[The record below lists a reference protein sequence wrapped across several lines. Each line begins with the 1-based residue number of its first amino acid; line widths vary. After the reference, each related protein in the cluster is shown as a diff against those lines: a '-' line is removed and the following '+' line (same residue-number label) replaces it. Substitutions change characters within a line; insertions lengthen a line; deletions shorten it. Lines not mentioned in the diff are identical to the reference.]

1 MIGDLLTALIGL
13 IAVGLTSYTIDQTRK
28 QRRLDAFASMHDL
41 LITEDS
47 QRGRRMLYAAANSGS
62 WPERNSPEWDQMNRA
77 LAMLDT
83 LAMYIDKKI
92 VDRELAMDTW
102 GHAFRRI
109 RDPAEH
115 FMRLR
120 ADDYLMWP
128 FMRAMFREAETYRY
142 RNPLIQ
148 PAASAQGDPRE
159 PSIEEP
165 RGDQPHSRE

>member
-13 IAVGLTSYTIDQTRK
+13 IAVGFTTYTIVQSRE
-28 QRRLDAFASMHDL
+28 QRRLDAFSRMHDL

-47 QRGRRMLYAAANSGS
+47 QRGRRMLYDAANSGS

-83 LAMYIDKKI
+83 LAIYIDKKI

-102 GHAFRRI
+102 AARF
-109 RDPAEH
+109 AESGSLQNI

-142 RNPLIQ
+142 RNPPMQ
-148 PAASAQGDPRE
+148 PAAAAEADPRE
-159 PSIEEP
+159 PPIA
-165 RGDQPHSRE
+165 